1 MPKNNNKKHR
11 TDGAVI
17 SNNSKYAN
25 PLNSKNSPLSDYSY
39 TDADKIDR
47 ETRENNKY

>member
-39 TDADKIDR
+39 TDADKIAR
-47 ETRENNKY
+47 VTQENKNF